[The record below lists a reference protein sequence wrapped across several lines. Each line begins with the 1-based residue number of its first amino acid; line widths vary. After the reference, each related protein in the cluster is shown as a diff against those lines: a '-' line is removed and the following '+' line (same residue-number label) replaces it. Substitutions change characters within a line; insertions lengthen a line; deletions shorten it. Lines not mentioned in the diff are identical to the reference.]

1 MADKIIILRE
11 GVISSW
17 LKDGFTIVML
27 AVLPWFNHA
36 YAGGSGWIYAAIS
49 FGWFIAII
57 SRASGMKAKAT
68 KTPAEARAWLEA
80 NHPADKEGA
89 R

>member
-17 LKDGFTIVML
+17 LKDSFTIVML

-36 YAGGSGWIYAAIS
+36 YAGGSGWIYAAIGL
-49 FGWFIAII
+49 GWFIAII

-68 KTPAEARAWLEA
+68 KTPSELRAWLDA
-80 NHPADKEGA
+80 VYPSTKGSID
-89 R
+89 